1 MRPAAHKSLPPAE
14 DAAAVEPEPAPFNLH
29 VSQQNGDWSG
39 ILGLEPAIR
48 SAAAALARHPGG
60 RGARHR
66 EASIV
71 LGSDDLL
78 RRLNAT
84 YRGKDAAT
92 NVLSFPFRP
101 RATADREADRY
112 LGDVV
117 LAAETVAREATE
129 RQLEPIEHVQHL
141 VVHGL
146 LHLLGYDHVTDPDAA
161 EMQRLET
168 EILTGL
174 GRKDPYALQLP
185 VEP

>member
-1 MRPAAHKSLPPAE
+1 MSPRAQSRLPPA
-14 DAAAVEPEPAPFNLH
+14 AAATPAQPEPTQLGLH
-29 VSQQNGDWSG
+29 LSQQDGDWSG
-39 ILGLEPAIR
+39 MVGLEPAIR

-60 RGARHR
+60 RAARHR

-78 RRLNAT
+78 RRLNAS
-84 YRGKDAAT
+84 YRGKDVAT

-101 RATADREADRY
+101 RATADRQDDRY

-117 LAAETVAREATE
+117 LAAQTVAREAAE

-146 LHLLGYDHVTDPDAA
+146 LHLLGYDHVSDPEAA
-161 EMQRLET
+161 KMERLET

-174 GRKDPYALQLP
+174 GLKDPHALQLP

>member
-1 MRPAAHKSLPPAE
+1 MSPGAQSRLPPAE
-14 DAAAVEPEPAPFNLH
+14 TATPAQPEPTQLGLH
-29 VSQQNGDWSG
+29 LSQQDGDWSG
-39 ILGLEPAIR
+39 IVGLEPAIR

-60 RGARHR
+60 RGARQR
-66 EASIV
+66 QASIV

-78 RRLNAT
+78 RRLNAS

-101 RATADREADRY
+101 RATADREGERY

-161 EMQRLET
+161 EIQRLET
-168 EILTGL
+168 ESLTGL

>member
-1 MRPAAHKSLPPAE
+1 MSPAAPSSLPPAE
-14 DAAAVEPEPAPFNLH
+14 VATAAEPEPAPLGLH
-29 VSQQNGDWSG
+29 LSQQDSDWSG
-39 ILGLEPAIR
+39 IVGLEPAIR

-78 RRLNAT
+78 RRLNAS

-101 RATADREADRY
+101 RATADREGERY

-117 LAAETVAREATE
+117 LAAETVAREAAE
-129 RQLEPIEHVQHL
+129 RRLAPIEHVQHL

-146 LHLLGYDHVTDPDAA
+146 LHLLGYDHVTEPDAA
-161 EMQRLET
+161 EMERLET

-174 GRKDPYALQLP
+174 GLKDPYALQLP

>member
-1 MRPAAHKSLPPAE
+1 MSPAAPSSLPPAE
-14 DAAAVEPEPAPFNLH
+14 DATAAEPEPAPLGLH
-29 VSQQNGDWSG
+29 LSQQDSDWSG
-39 ILGLEPAIR
+39 IVGLEPAIR

-92 NVLSFPFRP
+92 NVLSFPFQP
-101 RATADREADRY
+101 RATADREGERY

-117 LAAETVAREATE
+117 LAAETVAREAAE
-129 RQLEPIEHVQHL
+129 RRLAPIEHVQHL

-146 LHLLGYDHVTDPDAA
+146 LHLLGYDHVTEPDAA
-161 EMQRLET
+161 EMERLET

-174 GRKDPYALQLP
+174 GLTDPYALQSP